1 MFMPKRPVSVT
12 LDEDNLLWL
21 RGRAARRK
29 RRSLSDALDEV
40 ITAARTTGALEAS
53 RSVVGTIEIPADD
66 PGLDRADQYVR
77 SLFETS
83 LSRPIAVHEQ
93 PAADKASPRVSGNR
107 SARARRTRT
116 RG

>member
-53 RSVVGTIEIPADD
+53 RSVVGTIEIPSDD
-66 PGLDRADQYVR
+66 QALERADQYVR

-83 LSRPIAVHEQ
+83 LSRPIAVHEE
-93 PAADKASPRVSGNR
+93 PGAYKASRTVAGNR
-107 SARARRTRT
+107 PTRALRTRT